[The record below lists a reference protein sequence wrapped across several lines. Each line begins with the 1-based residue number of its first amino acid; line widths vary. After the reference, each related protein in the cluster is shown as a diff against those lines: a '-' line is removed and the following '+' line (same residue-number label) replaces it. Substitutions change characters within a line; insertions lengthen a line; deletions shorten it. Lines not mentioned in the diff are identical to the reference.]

1 MQKDVLGQDIFLIG
15 PPGPKKRS
23 IALQYLELTN
33 REYEYVALSRDTTE
47 SDLKQRKEIVQGTA
61 EYYDQVGIFMLHL
74 YFISYWRKSD
84 TDIFRTFVI
93 KRKLLVVS
101 KIFAR

>member
-1 MQKDVLGQDIFLIG
+1 MQKDVLGQDMFLLG
-15 PPGPKKRS
+15 PPGLRRRN

-61 EYYDQVGIFMLHL
+61 KYYDQVPFI
-74 YFISYWRKSD
+74 YFQ
-84 TDIFRTFVI
+84 
-93 KRKLLVVS
+93 LL
-101 KIFAR
+101 K